1 MYKTPQIPD
10 YEQDYLFDEDIDMMA
25 FTTISSAIGA
35 TIGAGLSAVATA
47 IYFLIINN
55 L

>member
-1 MYKTPQIPD
+1 MNKEPQIPD
-10 YEQDYLFDEDIDMMA
+10 YEQDEIFDEDIDMIA

-47 IYFLIINN
+47 IYFLFI
-55 L
+55 